1 MFPRHGETCAET
13 HLALVTAHTIPNRAE
28 TALSPP
34 GQMQAVVKIGKI
46 YIWRVLSEL
55 QNFCDETY
63 AK

>member
-1 MFPRHGETCAET
+1 M
-13 HLALVTAHTIPNRAE
+13 ALVTAHTIPNRAE

-46 YIWRVLSEL
+46 YIWRVISEL